1 MAETTTQT
9 WSIGQLLSWTRG
21 FLSDKGVDE
30 PRLAAELLLASALGC
45 RKIDLYTRFE
55 QIPGA
60 EQVGRFRELVREA
73 AAHKPIAYLVG
84 HKEFYSLDFLV
95 TPDVLIPR
103 PETEMLVDQA
113 VACGKAMAGKPM
125 QVLDI
130 GTGSGCVAVAI
141 AKLLP
146 TSRVVATDVSA
157 AALSISGRNA
167 ERNKVAER
175 LTFVEADAVG
185 IPAGCVPAGGFDVL
199 VSNPPYI
206 AESDRESL
214 AANVR
219 DFEPALALFGGTDG
233 LDVIRKIAAGGRALL
248 GIGGRAFVEV
258 ASGQY
263 GPASAVFEKNGW
275 VSRGVIADGAGI
287 PRVLS
292 LERGA

>member
-9 WSIGQLLSWTRG
+9 WSIGQLLNWTRS
-21 FLSDKGVDE
+21 FLSDKGVEE

-60 EQVGRFRELVREA
+60 EPVARFRELVRDA
-73 AAHKPIAYLVG
+73 SGHKPIAYLVG

-95 TPDVLIPR
+95 SPDVLIPR
-103 PETEMLVDQA
+103 PETELLVDQA
-113 VACGKAMAGKPM
+113 VAVAKAAGGRAL
-125 QVLDI
+125 QVLDV

-146 TSRVVATDVSA
+146 TSRVVAGDVSVP
-157 AALSISGRNA
+157 ALAIARRNA

-175 LTFVEADAVG
+175 VTLVEADAVG
-185 IPAGCVPAGGFDVL
+185 IPAEMVPESGFDL
-199 VSNPPYI
+199 IVSNPPYI
-206 AESDRESL
+206 AESERASV

-219 DFEPALALFGGTDG
+219 EHEPALALFGGADG
-233 LDVIRKIAAGGRALL
+233 LAVIRKIAAGGRAVLAS
-248 GIGGRAFVEV
+248 GGRAFVEV
-258 ASGQY
+258 ASGQD
-263 GPASAVFEKNGW
+263 GRATTVFVENGW
-275 VSRGVIADGAGI
+275 VTHGTIADGAGI

-292 LERGA
+292 LERGP

>member
-9 WSIGQLLSWTRG
+9 WSIGQLLSWTRE

-30 PRLAAELLLASALGC
+30 PRLAAELLLASALEC
-45 RKIDLYTRFE
+45 RKIDLYTRFV
-55 QIPGA
+55 QVPGV

-73 AAHKPIAYLVG
+73 AGHKPIAYLVG

-103 PETEMLVDQA
+103 PETELLVDQA
-113 VACGKAMAGKPM
+113 VAFGKASGGKPL
-125 QVLDI
+125 QVLDV
-130 GTGSGCVAVAI
+130 GTGSGCVAIAVAR
-141 AKLLP
+141 LLP

-157 AALSISGRNA
+157 AALSIAGRNA

-175 LTFVEADAVG
+175 VAFVEADAVG
-185 IPAGCVPAGGFDVL
+185 IPANCVPPGGFDVL
-199 VSNPPYI
+199 LSNPPYI

-219 DFEPALALFGGTDG
+219 DFEPALALFGGRDG

-248 GIGGRAFVEV
+248 AGGGRAFVEV
-258 ASGQY
+258 ASGQD
-263 GPASAVFEKNGW
+263 ARATAVFVDHGW
-275 VSRGVIADGAGI
+275 VSRGVITDGAGI